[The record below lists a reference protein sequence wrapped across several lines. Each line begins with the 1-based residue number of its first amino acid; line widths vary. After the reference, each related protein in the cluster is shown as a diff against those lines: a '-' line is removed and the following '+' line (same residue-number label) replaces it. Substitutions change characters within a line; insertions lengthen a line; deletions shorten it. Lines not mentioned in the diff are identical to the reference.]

1 MTNPFL
7 PTLFPALDLSAD
19 TEIKV
24 VGEGDLPSAFQVTDL
39 AAASFGVA
47 GAAIAAYADP
57 HAPKPVQIDRRLA
70 SFWYKTSFQPRGW
83 DLPPTWDSVAGDY
96 RTADGWIRLHTNADA
111 HRTAAL
117 SVLKLGADRDAV
129 TREVAKWSATELE
142 SAVVAAG
149 GCAAEMRSSEDW
161 AKHPNGAAVAAEPL
175 VHLESSPCD
184 VASKPIDPQR
194 PLKGVR
200 VLDLTKILAGPMASR
215 FLAAY
220 GADVLRIDAPWWDE
234 PSLLTEVTLGK
245 RCAGLDLR
253 DPEDRKTFEGLIA
266 QCDVMLHGYRAD
278 ALERLGFG
286 VEERRALN
294 PGMIDVSHNA
304 FGWTG
309 PWRNRRGYDSLVQMS
324 SGIAEAGMRCYG
336 ADKPHPLPAQA
347 LDHATG
353 YFLATAVV
361 QGLARRRAGGVATTA
376 RLSLSRTARLLVD
389 HMSADAHTS
398 LAAPKM
404 DDAAPEIEKTLWG
417 DIARHRFPV
426 EIPGCSASWDFPV
439 GELRTSKAEF
449 LQAA

>member
-1 MTNPFL
+1 MTNPFFA
-7 PTLFPALDLSAD
+7 TLFPALDLNAE
-19 TEIKV
+19 TEINV
-24 VGEGDLPSAFQVTDL
+24 TGVGDMPSAYQVTDL

-47 GAAIAAYADP
+47 GAAIAAYVNPGAPAD
-57 HAPKPVQIDRRLA
+57 VQVDRRQA
-70 SFWYKTSFQPRGW
+70 SFWYKDSFQPRGW
-83 DLPPTWDSVAGDY
+83 ELPPTWDSVAGDY

-117 SVLKLGADRDAV
+117 SVLKLDADRDAV
-129 TREVAKWSATELE
+129 AKEVAKWSAVELE

-149 GCAAEMRSSEDW
+149 GCAAEMRSPEEW
-161 AKHPNGAAVAAEPL
+161 ARHPNGAAVASEPL
-175 VHLESSPCD
+175 VHLDFQPCD
-184 VASKPIDPQR
+184 VRRPPIDPQR

-253 DPEDRKTFEGLIA
+253 DPDDRKIFECLMA
-266 QCDVMLHGYRAD
+266 QCDVFLHGYRAD
-278 ALERLGFG
+278 ALETLGYG
-286 VEERRALN
+286 ADERRALN
-294 PGMIDVSHNA
+294 PGMIDVCHNA

-324 SGIAEAGMRCYG
+324 SGVAEFGMRRYS
-336 ADKPHPLPAQA
+336 ADKPTPLPAQA

-353 YFLATAVV
+353 YFLATAVI
-361 QGLARRRAGGVATTA
+361 QGLSRRRAKGVATTA

-389 HMSADAHTS
+389 HMSDDLNTS
-398 LAAPKM
+398 VAPVTQ
-404 DDAAPEIEKTLWG
+404 DDMAPDVESTPWG
-417 DIARHRFPV
+417 DISRNCFPL
-426 EIPGCSASWDFPV
+426 EIPDCAARWDYPV
-439 GELRTSKAEF
+439 GPLRTSPPEF
-449 LQAA
+449 LDAA